1 MSFPPSGIL
10 GTHNGLGLISS
21 MDTALRPVI
30 AKVLVKHDCFF
41 QVLFQ
46 PLRLFHSTAM
56 IIVFTFKSSRS
67 SAIQNF
73 IYFISQWPQSICIK
87 YFFFQLPLFCL
98 TRHLSQTLGP
108 AYRLRGSNWHLQSR
122 INLWNIRQKNWNWDY
137 KEDHQKNIKR
147 FLPFPPYSGNML
159 IRSSFR
165 WERYIY
171 KLCRI

>member
-1 MSFPPSGIL
+1 MKVNMILVVYKTSNASKQPKRLKKNLKKKIMSFPPSGIL

-67 SAIQNF
+67 SAIQNL
-73 IYFISQWPQSICIK
+73 IYFISQ
-87 YFFFQLPLFCL
+87 
-98 TRHLSQTLGP
+98 
-108 AYRLRGSNWHLQSR
+108 
-122 INLWNIRQKNWNWDY
+122 
-137 KEDHQKNIKR
+137 
-147 FLPFPPYSGNML
+147 
-159 IRSSFR
+159 
-165 WERYIY
+165 
-171 KLCRI
+171 